1 MVVSVDIAEV
11 AALIGNPARANILSA
26 LLRGQALTAT
36 ELAYD
41 AGVKPQTASAHL
53 GKLAQARLLVVDGQ
67 GRHRYYRLAS
77 PAVASAIDALTV
89 IAADAPPRRH
99 PPGPKDAAMRWA
111 RTCYAHLAGGL
122 GVGVAD
128 ALVYRGVLAERGD
141 EFVVTPEGVEWFG
154 DFGIDIPALRR
165 VRRAFARQCLDWSEH
180 RPHVAGALGA
190 AITDQFFARGWVERI
205 PDSRGVMITRAG
217 QRSLRRV
224 LGIEDLPCPAFWASF
239 AVVGEG
245 GRKR

>member
-1 MVVSVDIAEV
+1 
-11 AALIGNPARANILSA
+11 
-26 LLRGQALTAT
+26 
-36 ELAYD
+36 
-41 AGVKPQTASAHL
+41 
-53 GKLAQARLLVVDGQ
+53 
-67 GRHRYYRLAS
+67 
-77 PAVASAIDALTV
+77 
-89 IAADAPPRRH
+89 
-99 PPGPKDAAMRWA
+99 MRWA